1 MLSALHKPAAKP
13 TPSKAAKSP
22 YSAARAAAAPPPA
35 PNAMLAAIADLAAA
49 AARHAAS
56 VLAPLTF
63 AARLAESAR
72 AARRAFAEAFVK
84 HAIPAL
90 QAGTDALWRAVAQAC
105 LRVRRAP

>member
-1 MLSALHKPAAKP
+1 MRMQASSWYEGTMAAV
-13 TPSKAAKSP
+13 
-22 YSAARAAAAPPPA
+22 RRVAP
-35 PNAMLAAIADLAAA
+35 
-49 AARHAAS
+49 RRR
-56 VLAPLTF
+56 

-90 QAGTDALWRAVAQAC
+90 EAATGALWRAVATAC